1 MPKSITEMT
10 DEEIANLTDE
20 EFSQMEIPT
29 SGNEIVDGIQVPG
42 EGQEDGAEGMEGGQE
57 NQEDTS
63 GGGDT
68 REEEDEAY
76 DEDSENTAEAE
87 DTGSEADENGRQ
99 EDAGKSPEEDPAA
112 KEGEEPEKADSKEDG
127 GDPENENGDANKD
140 TDKKAKD
147 DFDYK
152 SAYEK
157 LMRPFKANGKEI
169 KLENPDELIK
179 LAQMGANY
187 TKKLQALQPNLKV
200 VRMLENN
207 GLLADE
213 NKLNFLVDLAKGNPE
228 AVRKAVKDAGI
239 DPLDIDTSAETQYQP
254 NDHRVSDE
262 EWRFTS
268 TLEDIQSNPAGRELI
283 GNINRSWDEQSKNLL
298 WSDPN
303 IMRVL
308 TTHKESGVYDA
319 VAEEIERRQTLGE
332 IQGTNF
338 LTAYEQVAREMKQQG
353 KLQQTQATD
362 TKQQSQ
368 QAPAQQSTQR
378 VVETRTAKRKTVS
391 NSDKARAASSPKSAP
406 QKRQAENF
414 NPLAMSDEEFM
425 KNEAL
430 ARKL

>member
-1 MPKSITEMT
+1 MKSITEMT
-10 DEEIANLTDE
+10 DEEIANLSDE
-20 EFSQMEIPT
+20 EFSKLEIPT

-42 EGQEDGAEGMEGGQE
+42 EGREDGAEGMEGGQE
-57 NQEDTS
+57 SQEESS

-68 REEEDEAY
+68 REGENAAY
-76 DEDSENTAEAE
+76 GEDSGNVAEAANA
-87 DTGSEADENGRQ
+87 GSETG
-99 EDAGKSPEEDPAA
+99 EDAGQEGAGESPEEEPAET
-112 KEGEEPEKADSKEDG
+112 EGEEAG
-127 GDPENENGDANKD
+127 D
-140 TDKKAKD
+140 TDGEHEAGEAEEGEKGEDKESDESD

-152 SAYEK
+152 AAYEK
-157 LMRPFKANGKEI
+157 MMTPFKANGKEI
-169 KLENPDELIK
+169 KLENPEELIK

-239 DPLDIDTSAETQYQP
+239 DPLDIDTSEETKYQP

-283 GNINRSWDEQSKNLL
+283 GKINETWDEQSKNAL

-319 VAEEIERRQTLGE
+319 VADEIERLQTLGQ
-332 IQGTNF
+332 IQGTSF
-338 LTAYEQVAREMKQQG
+338 LTAYEQVARDMEQQG

-362 TKQQSQ
+362 KRQQGQ
-368 QAPAQQSTQR
+368 KAPAEKSTQR

-391 NSDKARAASSPKSAP
+391 NSDKARAASSPQSVP
-406 QKRQAENF
+406 QKRNTDDF